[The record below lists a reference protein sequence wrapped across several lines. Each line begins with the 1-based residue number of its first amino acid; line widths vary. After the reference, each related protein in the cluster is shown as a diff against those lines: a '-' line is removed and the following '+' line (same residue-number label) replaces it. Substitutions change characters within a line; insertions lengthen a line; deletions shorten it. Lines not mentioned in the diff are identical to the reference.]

1 VSVYETIGHG
11 YAKVRRP
18 DPRIEARLHQALG
31 DVQTVVNVGHGLP
44 AVAEDRAVTTLAAD
58 LASGAWDE
66 RHGHWRR
73 LADYDGGLRL
83 IVSTG

>member
-1 VSVYETIGHG
+1 
-11 YAKVRRP
+11 
-18 DPRIEARLHQALG
+18 
-31 DVQTVVNVGHGLP
+31 VQTVVNVGHGLP

-73 LADYDGGLRL
+73 LADYAGGLRL